1 MADMLFAFLCVCM
14 CVSLQYLKMRLK
26 YYKEIVSYLSKRAQI
41 GKILFLNCRDFSCHL
56 SLSLSLSLPVTTEAR
71 YHQDIAKLGKRTLL
85 NLDDVGPEE
94 CLPLMEILKTSI
106 DQVETQAR
114 NSENKAASITF
125 ADLLQML
132 LLLIY

>member
-41 GKILFLNCRDFSCHL
+41 GKISFLNCRGFSCHL
-56 SLSLSLSLPVTTEAR
+56 SLSLSLPATTEAR

-106 DQVETQAR
+106 DQVRHKLEIQKIKLRA
-114 NSENKAASITF
+114 
-125 ADLLQML
+125 L
-132 LLLIY
+132 LLLIYCKCYFY